1 MTNQNKKHRRL
12 KKPVKL
18 ILILSSLLLTVCLSI
33 GTTYAYLLSRSE
45 TVTNTFTPGTAGNTI
60 EESFVN
66 DEKKDVKVTNTGNIN
81 AFIRA
86 TIVITW
92 QNEKGEVYPVLPEAG
107 KDYTIS
113 INTND
118 NEWLVKGD
126 IYYCK
131 TEVAPGASTPVLIK
145 ECTQVI
151 DNAPKGYGLN
161 VEILSSSI
169 QSLPRSAVQEAWGI
183 YASANGVLSLTP
195 TGGTN

>member
-45 TVTNTFTPGTAGNTI
+45 TVTNTFTPGTVGNTI
-60 EESFVN
+60 EESFEN
-66 DEKKDVKVTNTGNIN
+66 DVKKDVKVKNPGNIN

-86 TIVITW
+86 TFVITW
-92 QNEKGEVYPVLPEAG
+92 QNNKGEVYPVLPVEG
-107 KDYTIS
+107 TDYAITL
-113 INTND
+113 NPD
-118 NEWLVKGD
+118 NGWFENNG

-145 ECTQVI
+145 ECTQVLA
-151 DNAPKGYGLN
+151 NAPKGYGLN

-183 YASANGVLSLTP
+183 YASANGQLSLKP
-195 TGGTN
+195 TGGNS

>member
-60 EESFVN
+60 
-66 DEKKDVKVTNTGNIN
+66 DERFDGVLKENVKVINNGNIN

-92 QNEKGEVYPVLPEAG
+92 QNNNDEVYPVLPVEG
-107 KDYTIS
+107 TDYDITL
-113 INTND
+113 NPENGWLED
-118 NEWLVKGD
+118 NG

-131 TEVAPGASTPVLIK
+131 TEVAPNNSTPVLIQSCK
-145 ECTQVI
+145 QISE
-151 DNAPKGYGLN
+151 NAPEGYGLN

-169 QSLPRSAVQEAWGI
+169 QSLPRSAVTDAWHI
-183 YASANGVLSLTP
+183 YASANGELSLTP
-195 TGGTN
+195 TGGNS

>member
-60 EESFVN
+60 EETFNN

-92 QNEKGEVYPVLPEAG
+92 QNKEGVVYPVLPV
-107 KDYTIS
+107 KDIDYYITL
-113 INTND
+113 NPENGWLED
-118 NEWLVKGD
+118 NG
-126 IYYCK
+126 IYY
-131 TEVAPGASTPVLIK
+131 
-145 ECTQVI
+145 
-151 DNAPKGYGLN
+151 
-161 VEILSSSI
+161 
-169 QSLPRSAVQEAWGI
+169 
-183 YASANGVLSLTP
+183 
-195 TGGTN
+195 

>member
-60 EESFVN
+60 EESFEN
-66 DEKKDVKVTNTGNIN
+66 DVKKDVKVKNTGNIN

-86 TIVITW
+86 TIIITW
-92 QNEKGEVYPVLPEAG
+92 QNKEGEVYPVLPEKG
-107 KDYTIS
+107 TDYDITL
-113 INTND
+113 NPD
-118 NEWLVKGD
+118 NGWFENKG

-145 ECTQVI
+145 ECTQKI
-151 DNAPKGYGLN
+151 ANAPKGYGLN
-161 VEILSSSI
+161 VEILSSSV
-169 QSLPRSAVQEAWGI
+169 QSLPRSAVKDAWGI
-183 YASANGVLSLTP
+183 YVSSNGDLSLTP

>member
-12 KKPVKL
+12 KKPVKV

-45 TVTNTFTPGTAGNTI
+45 TVTNTFTPGTAVNTI
-60 EESFVN
+60 EETFNN

-92 QNEKGEVYPVLPEAG
+92 QNEKGEVYPVLPVEG
-107 KDYTIS
+107 TDYDIAL
-113 INTND
+113 NPD
-118 NEWLVKGD
+118 NGWFENNG

-131 TEVAPGASTPVLIK
+131 TEVAPNNSTPVLIQSCK
-145 ECTQVI
+145 QVSK
-151 DNAPKGYGLN
+151 NAPEGYGLN

-169 QSLPRSAVQEAWGI
+169 QSLPRSAVKDAWGI
-183 YASANGVLSLTP
+183 YASANGELSLTP
-195 TGGTN
+195 TGGSN